1 MIKCQFLPYGDPKP
15 ISHFKLPLQV
25 IHSFINKYLSCAYH
39 VCLLY
44 GLVPGETAMNK
55 IGKISF
61 FPGAY
66 ILLGGGGHKQINVLF
81 FQMVI
86 NRYKKCKEAE

>member
-1 MIKCQFLPYGDPKP
+1 
-15 ISHFKLPLQV
+15 
-25 IHSFINKYLSCAYH
+25 
-39 VCLLY
+39 
-44 GLVPGETAMNK
+44 MNK
-55 IGKISF
+55 ISKISF

-81 FQMVI
+81 FQMVM

>member
-1 MIKCQFLPYGDPKP
+1 M
-15 ISHFKLPLQV
+15 
-25 IHSFINKYLSCAYH
+25 
-39 VCLLY
+39 CLLY

-55 IGKISF
+55 ISKISF

-66 ILLGGGGHKQINVLF
+66 ILLCRGSHKQINVLL

-86 NRYKKCKEAE
+86 NGYKKHRGKVRGRESNGNGIDFISVIGRGLSNKDDI